1 MSTIRRRRYSEAA
14 IAQRHPD
21 LYDRLT
27 RATVDAIARRLGL
40 VG

>member
-14 IAQRHPD
+14 IAQRHPE
-21 LYDRLT
+21 LYERLLK
-27 RATVDAIARRLGL
+27 ASVDAIARDLGL